1 MIHYSTPRCVE
12 EFDIL
17 NEVGKGTYGQVFKA
31 IDKRTQQYVALKRVL
46 LKNEKEGFPV
56 TAVRE
61 IKILK
66 RLQHEN
72 VVRMLDVVFAKPT
85 DADKHRGSVYMVFEY
100 MDHDLSGVLAYRS
113 QRTADGSTGLSS
125 GNLRPDE
132 VKCIFLQVL
141 RGLDYCHKHNVV
153 HRDLKLSNLLLDK
166 LGHIKIADFG
176 LARIYKEGRLN
187 QTNRV
192 ITRWYR
198 PPELLLGTTIYDS
211 KVDTWSAGCILA
223 ELIRGKAL
231 FPGESETE
239 VYRMIADTLGAP
251 CEQMWPACTQLPNYA
266 QLNEAYQHMRKMMGG
281 SASTSSSVRQTG
293 IGLGGSSVSTGRL
306 PASMI
311 AADEGRFYEQRQTF
325 RHVFSNT
332 TDSGRDLLARLLQC
346 DPSRRLDTAGAL
358 NHGYFSEHPLA
369 CSAHSLRLSSSRS
382 CHEFTTTNVG
392 QATGGQ
398 KRLGAITGAA
408 SLYKTGRGD
417 SSSQRPSAK
426 RMRLPLSAAL
436 VWHGVAEENPV
447 VQLVDIGEAL
457 PDKLCLQ
464 AATTSNGNF
473 YETEEAP
480 SVVVGEELYKD
491 LVTRARSS
499 AEAQHD
505 RVIQQLHAELTDH
518 GKNVGEA
525 GGAKHGNSKGGK
537 AKQVGEAERT
547 EGQHF
552 PILFIILAV
561 SGGIFLCWVCAN
573 LVKFLPP
580 TVAVFKLGMLLAVL
594 IHHVPLHR
602 WGVLGDSIQTWL
614 TVDPHL
620 MCFVFIPMLMFG
632 DVLALDANLV
642 RGGLLQAALMATLGF
657 LISAFLSSLPTRFLP
672 STRDWPVALSV
683 CFGAVVS
690 GTEPTAAIWILR
702 ALGST
707 QRLKT
712 LMETESLLGDGM
724 LIVLYS
730 VAKTELDD
738 QVSPYGPLDIAVY
751 VVRAVIGSASLGML
765 LGMHGLTALA
775 HISNSHPHAVDR
787 YEHSLPSTIAAV
799 RSYDLTL
806 QTTITLVTA
815 YASFFIAEVYFG
827 MSGVI
832 TTFTAGMILS
842 WRMRPL
848 LISSE
853 AVDSFWSVME
863 FVSNAVVFFLG
874 GVLFGDA
881 CYRAQPIEFLWL
893 LVLYIATIASR
904 AIMVF
909 TLSPLINAVGEKY
922 SWRELTLSAWSGGLR
937 GGVSMAL
944 AVSLSRSTFLDEDQ
958 ATQVFFYYGGLA
970 WMSLIVNAM
979 TCGPLVD
986 FLGLSHPQ
994 FSVVIKMEAV
1004 RARLRGTI
1012 YGDGPTG
1019 PVEELCPSTWRYL
1032 HAQPEAVLNCLLQH
1046 QSSITGGQL
1055 YHYKPNPTFR
1065 KSLAALNSTEDLGSQ
1080 SSVEASSSE
1089 LLSTQRETYLNVLA
1103 SFYARAL
1110 KDEIVPGQ
1118 PEIAGLLLRTVE
1130 DAKMKVFVGL
1140 RDWKAVQNLLRVGR
1154 DKHTHMRNSMILHLF
1169 MECSRKTVEA
1179 VTELLCPTSD
1189 REHDQQHEGSKILEQ
1204 LNKVFAN
1211 LKPVWTNVRSEVEE
1225 NLGEAEALLGR
1236 MPARIVHLS
1245 HRYQKV
1251 GEVIQGLQ
1259 AELSRII
1266 DSGLLDQTEAQS
1278 VLEHID
1284 EDIHRLQNSM
1294 DLPGRTPN
1302 LLVRKNDISL
1312 EDE

>member
-1 MIHYSTPRCVE
+1 
-12 EFDIL
+12 
-17 NEVGKGTYGQVFKA
+17 
-31 IDKRTQQYVALKRVL
+31 QYVALKRVL

-392 QATGGQ
+392 EATGGQ

-426 RMRLPLSAAL
+426 R
-436 VWHGVAEENPV
+436 VNPV
-447 VQLVDIGEAL
+447 VQQVDIAEAL
-457 PDKLCLQ
+457 PAKLCLE

-480 SVVVGEELYKD
+480 SVVVGQGLYKD

-499 AEAQHD
+499 AEAQYD

-518 GKNVGEA
+518 GKSAAEA
-525 GGAKHGNSKGGK
+525 GGAKHGKSKGGK
-537 AKQVGEAERT
+537 VKQVGEAERT

-730 VAKTELDD
+730 VAKTELDE

-751 VVRAVIGSASLGML
+751 VVRAVIGSVSLGIIQPDAAV
-765 LGMHGLTALA
+765 HFNT
-775 HISNSHPHAVDR
+775 IPDRHPHAVGR
-787 YEHSLPSTIAAV
+787 YEHSLCSTIAAV
-799 RSYDLTL
+799 RSYDMTL

-893 LVLYIATIASR
+893 LVLYLATIASR

-922 SWRELTLSAWSGGLR
+922 SWKELTLSAWSGGLR

-944 AVSLSRSTFLDEDQ
+944 AVSLSRSTFLDEHQ

-1004 RARLRGTI
+1004 RARLRSTI
-1012 YGDGPTG
+1012 YGHGPTG

-1032 HAQPEAVLNCLLQH
+1032 HAQPEAVLNSLLQH
-1046 QSSITGGQL
+1046 RSSITGGRL

-1065 KSLAALNSTEDLGSQ
+1065 KSLAALNSTEDLGSH
-1080 SSVEASSSE
+1080 SSVDVSSSE

-1103 SFYARAL
+1103 SFYTRAL

-1130 DAKMKVFVGL
+1130 DAKMKVRSAKHQQAELLPERSLLSGVFVGL
-1140 RDWKAVQNLLRVGR
+1140 RDWKAVENLLRVGR
-1154 DKHTHMRNSMILHLF
+1154 DKHTHMRNAMILHLF

-1189 REHDQQHEGSKILEQ
+1189 REHDQQQEGSKIVEQ

-1211 LKPVWTNVRSEVEE
+1211 LKAGRFGDPVRLPISHQYGPTLDGV
-1225 NLGEAEALLGR
+1225 GEAEALLGR

-1251 GEVIQGLQ
+1251 GEVIQRLQ

-1302 LLVRKNDISL
+1302 LLVRKDDISL

>member
-1 MIHYSTPRCVE
+1 
-12 EFDIL
+12 
-17 NEVGKGTYGQVFKA
+17 
-31 IDKRTQQYVALKRVL
+31 
-46 LKNEKEGFPV
+46 
-56 TAVRE
+56 
-61 IKILK
+61 
-66 RLQHEN
+66 
-72 VVRMLDVVFAKPT
+72 
-85 DADKHRGSVYMVFEY
+85 
-100 MDHDLSGVLAYRS
+100 
-113 QRTADGSTGLSS
+113 
-125 GNLRPDE
+125 
-132 VKCIFLQVL
+132 
-141 RGLDYCHKHNVV
+141 
-153 HRDLKLSNLLLDK
+153 
-166 LGHIKIADFG
+166 
-176 LARIYKEGRLN
+176 
-187 QTNRV
+187 
-192 ITRWYR
+192 
-198 PPELLLGTTIYDS
+198 
-211 KVDTWSAGCILA
+211 
-223 ELIRGKAL
+223 
-231 FPGESETE
+231 
-239 VYRMIADTLGAP
+239 
-251 CEQMWPACTQLPNYA
+251 
-266 QLNEAYQHMRKMMGG
+266 
-281 SASTSSSVRQTG
+281 
-293 IGLGGSSVSTGRL
+293 
-306 PASMI
+306 MI

-358 NHGYFSEHPLA
+358 SHGYFNEHPLA

-398 KRLGAITGAA
+398 KRMGAITGAA
-408 SLYKTGRGD
+408 SLYKAGRGD

-426 RMRLPLSAAL
+426 RMRLLLSAAL
-436 VWHGVAEENPV
+436 VWRGFAEVNPV
-447 VQLVDIGEAL
+447 VQQVDIGEAL
-457 PDKLCLQ
+457 PDKLCLE

-473 YETEEAP
+473 YETEKAP
-480 SVVVGEELYKD
+480 SVVVGEGLYKE
-491 LVTRARSS
+491 LVTRARVRLDLGTGGLGNIYYHQNYSS

-518 GKNVGEA
+518 GKSVGEA
-525 GGAKHGNSKGGK
+525 GGAKHGNSKEGK

-552 PILFIILAV
+552 PILFIIIAV

-738 QVSPYGPLDIAVY
+738 HVSPYGPLDIAVY

-765 LGMHGLTALA
+765 LGIHGLTALA
-775 HISNSHPHAVDR
+775 HISNR
-787 YEHSLPSTIAAV
+787 FGQ
-799 RSYDLTL
+799 YDLTL

-893 LVLYIATIASR
+893 LVLYLATIASR

-909 TLSPLINAVGEKY
+909 TLSPLINSIGEKY
-922 SWRELTLSAWSGGLR
+922 SWKELTLSAWSGGLR

-958 ATQVFFYYGGLA
+958 ATQVFFYYGGDRTVRELGLA
-970 WMSLIVNAM
+970 WMSLIINAM

-986 FLGLSHPQ
+986 FLGLSRPQ

-1004 RARLRGTI
+1004 RARLRDAI
-1012 YGDGPTG
+1012 YGHGPTG

-1046 QSSITGGQL
+1046 RSSITGGQL

-1065 KSLAALNSTEDLGSQ
+1065 KSLAALNSTEDLGSH
-1080 SSVEASSSE
+1080 SSVDVSSSE

-1103 SFYARAL
+1103 SFYTRAL

-1154 DKHTHMRNSMILHLF
+1154 DKHTHMRNAM
-1169 MECSRKTVEA
+1169 A

-1189 REHDQQHEGSKILEQ
+1189 REHDQQHEGSKIVEQ

-1211 LKPVWTNVRSEVEE
+1211 LKAEDITCLEISVSLIFSYPGEALSDSDFQPVWTNVRSEVEE

-1251 GEVIQGLQ
+1251 GEVIQRLQ

-1294 DLPGRTPN
+1294 DLPGRSPT
-1302 LLVRKNDISL
+1302 LLVRKDDISL